1 MPVLATYFSV
11 RRGRDPFFKFY
22 MRTIFA
28 RQLRDY
34 EKKYGIKFLGWYN
47 VAHGWDFDNVILLD
61 LPDYATLDRLEADEG
76 IRELGHRA
84 GEWIFQRHHSMFL
97 RERMGPTFSTTSDRM
112 SFFRGRSSADDQP
125 NEDRDRQGMGGNG
138 MDTGRND
145 LLGEIAADAALERSD
160 FLVQSTEQLR
170 KFIEANRGRINELGG
185 LTLIDEDP
193 DYLAVAADGT
203 FRSRT
208 RYLDDVTNEWTS
220 ETEVIETASELIEL
234 YNPADIYQ
242 AFAEAAREGAGLP
255 AEPTAEGELLES
267 AGIGID
273 EAISIGGDPYAA
285 AADDWAAAQPERP
298 DVDDDELAAQRL
310 YDLALEY
317 QERSQ
322 RSEARLLEQFGEA
335 SENLIAKIGDL
346 IINDDDDER
355 LTLTAAGEFRAEVL
369 TEEENEWRPLKTAE
383 ELVEYY
389 DPTDVFGD
397 LADAL
402 AEAFPAIAP
411 ELAAFEANGTAAG
424 ADGTAEEPADGD
436 DDAEAGED
444 DADADAAE
452 DDARR

>member
-1 MPVLATYFSV
+1 
-11 RRGRDPFFKFY
+11 
-22 MRTIFA
+22 
-28 RQLRDY
+28 
-34 EKKYGIKFLGWYN
+34 
-47 VAHGWDFDNVILLD
+47 
-61 LPDYATLDRLEADEG
+61 
-76 IRELGHRA
+76 
-84 GEWIFQRHHSMFL
+84 
-97 RERMGPTFSTTSDRM
+97 
-112 SFFRGRSSADDQP
+112 
-125 NEDRDRQGMGGNG
+125 

-193 DYLAVAADGT
+193 DYLAVAADAT

-208 RYLDDVTNEWTS
+208 RYLDDVTDEWTS
-220 ETEVIETASELIEL
+220 ETEVIETASELVEL

-255 AEPTAEGELLES
+255 AEPTAEGDVLEA

-322 RSEARLLEQFGEA
+322 RSESRLLEQFAEA

-355 LTLTAAGEFRAEVL
+355 LTLTAAGRVPG
-369 TEEENEWRPLKTAE
+369 RGP
-383 ELVEYY
+383 
-389 DPTDVFGD
+389 DRG
-397 LADAL
+397 
-402 AEAFPAIAP
+402 
-411 ELAAFEANGTAAG
+411 
-424 ADGTAEEPADGD
+424 
-436 DDAEAGED
+436 GERV
-444 DADADAAE
+444 AAAE
-452 DDARR
+452 DGRGARRVLRPDRRLR